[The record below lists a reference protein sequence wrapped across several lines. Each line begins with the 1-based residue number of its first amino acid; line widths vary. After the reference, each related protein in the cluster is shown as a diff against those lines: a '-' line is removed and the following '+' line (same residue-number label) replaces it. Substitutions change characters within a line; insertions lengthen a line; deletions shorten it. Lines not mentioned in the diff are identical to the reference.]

1 MCEFGVDRDPDIA
14 VYKTR
19 QCLLTSVLDPILGG
33 NQDLLFRRL
42 QQVGVCVK
50 TDLNQMPEHHDPELR
65 LISVLN

>member
-1 MCEFGVDRDPDIA
+1 MCEFEVDKDPDIA

-19 QCLLTSVLDPILGG
+19 QCLLTSVLDPSLKAM
-33 NQDLLFRRL
+33 QDSLFRRL

-65 LISVLN
+65 SMSVSN